1 VVSLARSSVVSLA
14 RSRQLRLAVAAG
26 AAALLAAGCSASSGT
41 AASGTAASGT
51 AARSG
56 GTGTTTATLTA
67 AQAVNLAASHA
78 QKATSFSGTFSV
90 QATGLSSSSGTM
102 TMNGTMSETIRPAL
116 LIEAD
121 IPTVSMAGV
130 SVPGGISE
138 IMNSSAV
145 YLRMSTFSS
154 LTGKPWIEVP
164 LSSLNL
170 AGVNFSQLIQQA
182 QNNSALTQTQL
193 LAHASDVRTVG
204 TSTLNGVPVTEYTG
218 TYSPSA
224 ALAQLHGVSTAELQQ
239 QLSAQGFTTADFQ
252 LWLDGQQQVRKLI
265 VTEQGSKSSMH
276 IAMTVT
282 SINQPVS
289 VQLPASSQVAVIPA
303 SALKSGS

>member
-1 VVSLARSSVVSLA
+1 MEALVVSLARSK
-14 RSRQLRLAVAAG
+14 QLRLAVAAG

-41 AASGTAASGT
+41 AAKSGST
-51 AARSG
+51 G
-56 GTGTTTATLTA
+56 GTSTGTSATTATLTA
-67 AQAVNLAASHA
+67 AQAVNLAATHA
-78 QKATSFSGTFSV
+78 QQATSFSGTFSV
-90 QATGLSSSSGTM
+90 QATGLDSGSGTM
-102 TMNGTMSETIRPAL
+102 TMNGTISEQIRPSL
-116 LIEAD
+116 LVEAD

-130 SVPGGISE
+130 SVSGGVSE

-164 LSSLNL
+164 LSGLNV

-193 LAHASDVRTVG
+193 LAHASDVRKVG
-204 TSTLNGVPVTEYTG
+204 TSTLDGVPVTEYTG

-224 ALAQLHGVSTAELQQ
+224 ALAQLHGISTAELRQ
-239 QLSAQGFTTADFQ
+239 QLSADGFTAAHFQ

-265 VTEQGSKSSMH
+265 VTEQGSKDSMH
-276 IAMTVT
+276 LAMAVT
-282 SINQPVS
+282 SINQPVN